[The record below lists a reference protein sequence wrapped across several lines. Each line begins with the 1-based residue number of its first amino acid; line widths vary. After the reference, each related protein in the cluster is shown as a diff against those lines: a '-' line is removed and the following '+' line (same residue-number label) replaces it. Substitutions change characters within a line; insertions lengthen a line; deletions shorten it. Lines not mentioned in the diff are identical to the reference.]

1 MMTTRTKLALQISA
15 IIVLSCAFALIP
27 AFAGGD
33 DCRQGH
39 RQCGHDNGDGG
50 GDQTQ
55 GQQQGQAQGQQQGQG
70 QTQSQTAEASAAAAA
85 AANATS
91 TSTAD
96 STATASG
103 GTGGEGGAGGHAE
116 SNSAVGDTTATGG
129 SSEATG
135 GSVGD
140 INVNTGN
147 NIPANTTHKSD
158 IRIEN
163 TPDSVTI
170 TPGSGDRCKAHIGAN
185 LSIPG
190 LGTGLTIP
198 LPGKECRKLN
208 YYDRMIAI
216 GDTNAAEIIFCSLK
230 EVKTEFRQLDL
241 PCRDTLSIHT
251 EEPDPDLTGQVIIP
265 EDEYN
270 SLLLAQVQQE
280 EVEEL
285 EDKYMEQQA
294 LIDDLKEEIA
304 DHDLEQEE
312 IDQLKRQ
319 AAELSAAQQAREK
332 ERADFRAAAKAR
344 LAAREEQGSEEED
357 PNE

>member
-1 MMTTRTKLALQISA
+1 M
-15 IIVLSCAFALIP
+15 
-27 AFAGGD
+27 
-33 DCRQGH
+33 
-39 RQCGHDNGDGG
+39 
-50 GDQTQ
+50 
-55 GQQQGQAQGQQQGQG
+55 
-70 QTQSQTAEASAAAAA
+70 
-85 AANATS
+85 
-91 TSTAD
+91 
-96 STATASG
+96 
-103 GTGGEGGAGGHAE
+103 
-116 SNSAVGDTTATGG
+116 
-129 SSEATG
+129 
-135 GSVGD
+135 
-140 INVNTGN
+140 
-147 NIPANTTHKSD
+147 
-158 IRIEN
+158 
-163 TPDSVTI
+163 TI

-230 EVKTEFRQLDL
+230 EVKTEFRTLDL
-241 PCRDTLSIHT
+241 PCRETLSIHVDVPT
-251 EEPDPDLTGQVIIP
+251 VGNVLLS

-270 SLLLAQVQQE
+270 DLLLAQVQQE

-285 EDKYMEQQA
+285 EDRYMEQQA

-312 IDQLKRQ
+312 IDRLKRQ

-332 ERADFRAAAKAR
+332 ERADFRAIAKAR
-344 LAAREEQGSEEED
+344 LKAREEQGSDEED